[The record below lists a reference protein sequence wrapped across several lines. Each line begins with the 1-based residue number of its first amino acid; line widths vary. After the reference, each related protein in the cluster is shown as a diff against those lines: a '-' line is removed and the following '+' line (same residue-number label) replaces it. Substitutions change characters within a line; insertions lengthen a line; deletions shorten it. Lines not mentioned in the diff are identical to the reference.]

1 MKKIL
6 LILEMA
12 NNHMGDFNHAKK
24 IIDSFFSLKKKY
36 NKEVDF
42 AFKYQFRDLDT
53 FINFNYAHYNKKG
66 VERFVST
73 RLNSNQW
80 IKLISYTKK
89 KFKTICT
96 AFDEKSV
103 KKINNMKFKY
113 LKIASCSMNDWP
125 LLEVISKT
133 NKLPIICS
141 LGGASLNDIRKTVS
155 FFESKN
161 INVKFLYCVAK
172 YPTEKENL
180 NLSYF
185 KYLRDIYGEKICGFS
200 THENPDEKMTGAIAY
215 TLGAKIFEKHVNVSS
230 KKYAKNNYS
239 ATPSQVE
246 DWLKNILEAKKING
260 IKKNRENFLKYEK
273 KNLREFQRGVYLK
286 PNINLKKNQ
295 KISLDKVDI
304 KFPNKKGQLIANDLS
319 KFKTFIAKKNIKS
332 SQPIFEKNLKI
343 IDERYEIEGIRN
355 KVLDQI
361 NEAKIIVNS
370 NKKIEISH
378 HYGLENFY
386 KFGLCM
392 ITIVNK
398 KYCKKLLFLFK
409 NQKHPAQYH
418 KKKIETFEVLFGN
431 LVLKTKI
438 NGVSKTRLLKPG
450 DTYTIQKNEIHEF
463 TTHSKNGAII
473 EEISTTS
480 IKSDSYYVDKKIN
493 FRNDRKSFISLH

>member
-1 MKKIL
+1 
-6 LILEMA
+6 MA
-12 NNHMGDFNHAKK
+12 NNHMGDFKHAKK

-53 FINFNYAHYNKKG
+53 FINYNYAHYNKKG

-80 IKLISYTKK
+80 MKLINYTKK
-89 KFKTICT
+89 KFKIICT
-96 AFDEKSV
+96 AFDENSV
-103 KKINNMKFKY
+103 KKINDMKFKY

-155 FFESKN
+155 FFESKK

-185 KYLRDIYGEKICGFS
+185 KYLKDIYGDKICGFS
-200 THENPDEKMTGAIAY
+200 THENPDEKMTGAVAY
-215 TLGAKIFEKHVNVSS
+215 TLGAKIFEKHVNISS

-246 DWLKNILEAKKING
+246 NWLINILEAKKING
-260 IKKNRENFLKYEK
+260 IKKNRESFLKYEK

-295 KISLDKVDI
+295 IISLDEIEI

-319 KFKTFIAKKNIKS
+319 KFKKFITKKNIKS
-332 SQPIFEKNLKI
+332 SQPIFKTNLKI
-343 IDERYEIEGIRN
+343 IDERFKVEKIRN
-355 KVLDQI
+355 KILDQI
-361 NEAKIIVNS
+361 NEAKIIVNN

-378 HYGLENFY
+378 HYGLENFH
-386 KFGLCM
+386 KFGLSM
-392 ITIVNK
+392 ITIINK

-409 NQKHPAQYH
+409 NQKHPAQFH
-418 KKKIETFEVLFGN
+418 KKKTETFEVLFGK
-431 LVLKTKI
+431 VTLKTILNNKKKKL
-438 NGVSKTRLLKPG
+438 VLKPG
-450 DTYTIQKNEIHEF
+450 DIYTINKNEIHEF
-463 TTHSKNGAII
+463 TTNSKNGAII

-480 IKSDSYYVDKKIN
+480 LKSDSYYVDNKIN
-493 FRNDRKSFISLH
+493 IRKNRKSFISLY